1 MRGRQVRFTGHVT
14 PSRNRQVR
22 IGVPE
27 RRRPLSGATL
37 ATETVPTMADE
48 REGCAA
54 CRSEEIRALW
64 FTLVLNSVFTAAQV
78 AGSIV
83 SHSLALMGDTGTMV
97 TDSITYSINIF
108 AEYVHI
114 RGADPRTSAAI
125 HTAAAAISVIALVA
139 VSVLTVC
146 ESIGRI
152 MEITGDSHGSGG
164 DEPKEVNA
172 QVMFAFT
179 LGNLFIDIGMLGS
192 ILLRK
197 RGGWLGLLTCKCLSP
212 VEPKRSSAA
221 GTMDAQLL
229 EEAVADPGDAPPS
242 DAAGEQPARSG
253 ADLNVC
259 SALAHVLADTL
270 RTVTEMACSL
280 LIWLDKD
287 INGEMADAVSALL
300 VCAIILAVACAI
312 TWETVMLVRQSVLKP
327 TQRTPPDVVQP
338 LPAGQ
343 PRAE

>member
-1 MRGRQVRFTGHVT
+1 
-14 PSRNRQVR
+14 
-22 IGVPE
+22 
-27 RRRPLSGATL
+27 
-37 ATETVPTMADE
+37 MADE

-54 CRSEEIRALW
+54 CRSEAIRALW
-64 FTLVLNSVFTAAQV
+64 VTLVLNSVFTAAQV

-97 TDSITYSINIF
+97 TDSITYSINIL

-152 MEITGDSHGSGG
+152 MEISSHGSGG

-221 GTMDAQLL
+221 SGAMDAQLL
-229 EEAVADPGDAPPS
+229 EQAGADPGDASPP
-242 DAAGEQPARSG
+242 DGAGEQTARSG

-270 RTVTEMACSL
+270 RTVTEMVCSL

-312 TWETVMLVRQSVLKP
+312 TFESCRRCGNSQF
-327 TQRTPPDVVQP
+327 D
-338 LPAGQ
+338 A
-343 PRAE
+343 